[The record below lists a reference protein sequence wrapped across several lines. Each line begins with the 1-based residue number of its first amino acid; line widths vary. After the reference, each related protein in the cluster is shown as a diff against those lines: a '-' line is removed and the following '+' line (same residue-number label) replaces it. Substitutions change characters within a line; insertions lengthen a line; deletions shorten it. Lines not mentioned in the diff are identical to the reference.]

1 MKWTTKPSRKFLNEK
16 LWKSAYLIEFFK
28 DGTLQDAFTFSV
40 PPQNEEFVYPQRVSE
55 TKTFGGTVIDD
66 YGNDSCKITLSGTTI
81 NQELKL
87 IYRGIKGFKHLN
99 GQDEIFYLKELLQKY
114 GKYTNLSGKEVR
126 LYALTSGRKNKGGKN
141 QKSWRIFVNELQ
153 IKRSKDMPFTY
164 FYTLNCIGVPIE
176 SFVKP
181 QILEAAIKTI
191 NDAFNSFYGILD
203 GALET
208 ASQYLS
214 YIDEFSELVSVIN
227 NNVERVGEYI
237 DSFTGLATGAID
249 KVTNVVDE
257 TVSLHNTV
265 LSTALRLH
273 PKSVA
278 ISLYNATAD
287 LFSSCKD
294 LKDWWGEFA
303 NGDNPE
309 YKKMCSNYDESEQQL
324 RDIFTKTFCEV
335 YTSSAGL
342 MASVEKNTGTGAQQA
357 ITLPG
362 NGAESDSI
370 IIAKGY
376 QEYTYTSGDTWATI
390 SQNFYN
396 TPALATMLQLYNSDI
411 SLDSMSPGDTIYI
424 PNISANASNILMANE
439 IYIEPTVN
447 DIYGKD
453 VKITKEGDI
462 AFTQTADGDFV
473 LVSGI
478 GNLNQAILARLS
490 TSINSRVRN
499 VVYGIRNET
508 GSASVDSAAI
518 ASYITSSIEETILAD
533 PRVDS
538 IEELTWSGGSGET
551 INVTVVYKTTTG
563 NINTYIG
570 KV

>member
-87 IYRGIKGFKHLN
+87 IYRGIKGFKQLN

-309 YKKMCSNYDESEQQL
+309 YKRMCSNYDESEQQL

>member
-87 IYRGIKGFKHLN
+87 IYRGIKGFKQLN

-181 QILEAAIKTI
+181 QILEAAIKTV

-538 IEELTWSGGSGET
+538 IEELTWSGGRGET